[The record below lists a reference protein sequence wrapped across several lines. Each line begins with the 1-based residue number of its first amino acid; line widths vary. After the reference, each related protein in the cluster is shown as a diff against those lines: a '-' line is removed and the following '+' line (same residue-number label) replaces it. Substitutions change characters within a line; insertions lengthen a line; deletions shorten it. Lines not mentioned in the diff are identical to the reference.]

1 MELHWLFQNVP
12 SRLLKYLSSKG
23 KIERTLNA
31 KSKYYNLE
39 TQLRTT
45 PLIYIRY

>member
-23 KIERTLNA
+23 KIEKTLNA
-31 KSKYYNLE
+31 KSKYYKLE

-45 PLIYIRY
+45 L

>member
-1 MELHWLFQNVP
+1 MELHWLFRNVP

-31 KSKYYNLE
+31 KRKYYKLE

-45 PLIYIRY
+45 P